1 MLSSLTIFPK
11 TSEEPTVVPS
21 GGEKAKRVT
30 FSPSRYLIA
39 YKNLL
44 RSIENIGIAVVYG
57 IRYANRIGSKSYLI
71 IRYYA
76 QGNISQDQY
85 IQVQVKCSPLEN
97 EMVNDQLTIGHL
109 LSFVL
114 NFLFF

>member
-21 GGEKAKRVT
+21 GGEKKANTVT
-30 FSPSRYLIA
+30 FSLSRYLIA

-57 IRYANRIGSKSYLI
+57 IRYADRI
-71 IRYYA
+71 
-76 QGNISQDQY
+76 
-85 IQVQVKCSPLEN
+85 
-97 EMVNDQLTIGHL
+97 
-109 LSFVL
+109 
-114 NFLFF
+114 